1 MFPSD
6 CIRESRMIWEELSR
20 DALSGSFK
28 LSPFPSMNKSAFSLF
43 SVISGQ
49 CSTAPR
55 SLPQAQIK
63 LGYPR
68 LNCALKNHLG
78 VIPVWRRPRTVQHS
92 VLLATTFT
100 WSGLHTVDIQVT
112 TMMMVYC
119 VWRSRTTGL
128 IQTVRYNE
136 ISSLKV
142 APLGTPTNSE
152 FWQDFTSM
160 IKIFKF

>member
-1 MFPSD
+1 MFLSD
-6 CIRESRMIWEELSR
+6 CIRESRTIWEELSR

-28 LSPFPSMNKSAFSLF
+28 LSRFRMNKSAFSLF
-43 SVISGQ
+43 SVISGH
-49 CSTAPR
+49 CSTAPWP
-55 SLPQAQIK
+55 LPQAQIK

-68 LNCALKNHLG
+68 LNCLLRNHLG
-78 VIPVWRRPRTVQHS
+78 VIPVWSWPHTERHS
-92 VLLATTFT
+92 VSLTKTFT
-100 WSGLHTVDIQVT
+100 WSGLHTGGIQVT
-112 TMMMVYC
+112 TMRIVYC

-128 IQTVRYNE
+128 IWMARYNE